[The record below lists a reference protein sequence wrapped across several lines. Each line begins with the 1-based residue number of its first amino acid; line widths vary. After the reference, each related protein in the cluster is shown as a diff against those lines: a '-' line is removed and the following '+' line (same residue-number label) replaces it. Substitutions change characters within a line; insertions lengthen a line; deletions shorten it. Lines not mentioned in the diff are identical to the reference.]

1 MQDVR
6 EIAEDRFAAAF
17 ECAGHRPARRD
28 GLEGAAERAADA
40 FRVTLVGVAAF
51 HLNLLSTPVQAEADI
66 LHAAA
71 NYATVV
77 DDDVDVPGFAASRAF
92 GVALTLFRS
101 MCPLEVT
108 LSVIAEEFTATV
120 APAAVRRHGFFGRR
134 KLANALDRS
143 VAESVRY
150 ALNFFERQ
158 TLGLD
163 ERPEIALLDE

>member
-6 EIAEDRFAAAF
+6 ELAEDRFAAAF

-40 FRVTLVGVAAF
+40 LRVTLVGISAF
-51 HLNLLSTPVQAEADI
+51 HLSLLSSPVQAEAEI

-77 DDDVDVPGFAASRAF
+77 DDDVDVPGFAASRSF

-101 MCPLEVT
+101 MCPLEVI
-108 LSVIAEEFTATV
+108 LSVVAEEFTATV
-120 APAAVRRHGFFGRR
+120 APVAIRRHGFLARR
-134 KLANALDRS
+134 KVATAMDRS

-158 TLGLD
+158 TLGLE